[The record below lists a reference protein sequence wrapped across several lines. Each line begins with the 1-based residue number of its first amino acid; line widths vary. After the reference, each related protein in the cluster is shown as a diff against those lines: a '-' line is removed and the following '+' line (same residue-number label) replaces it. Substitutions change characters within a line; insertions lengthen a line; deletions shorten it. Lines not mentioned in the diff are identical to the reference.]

1 MCYNLIDIHK
11 IIVEVELIGDWEVC
25 VPSVMQFLHWLDRF
39 GISPGQ
45 ILNLV
50 LNNASKGTLRNFA
63 QFGCPLFPQF
73 H

>member
-11 IIVEVELIGDWEVC
+11 IISEVELFDDWEVC
-25 VPSVMQFLHWLDRF
+25 VPGFMQFLYWLDRF

-45 ILNLV
+45 FLNLV
-50 LNNASKGTLRNFA
+50 LNNASKWTLMNLAYFS
-63 QFGCPLFPQF
+63 CPFFPQF